1 MENGHIIKS
10 MEKEFS
16 FGLMGDITMESIIW
30 IKRKDLVN
38 LYGLMEG
45 SILENGK
52 MGNKREKE
60 NIQGKIRWRERVCGL
75 MEKEVTIW
83 MKRKNEKNG

>member
-1 MENGHIIKS
+1 
-10 MEKEFS
+10 
-16 FGLMGDITMESIIW
+16 
-30 IKRKDLVN
+30 
-38 LYGLMEG
+38 
-45 SILENGK
+45 